1 MCGLNKI
8 GLTFGVDFLY
18 FKQRMKTT
26 LATITAALMICTAMA
41 APSINATDLS
51 GDALKEIASERQKA
65 SLDLHEK
72 AKAKA
77 AEDREKAIQEA
88 KTITGRNNEG
98 MKRTIQRKH
107 LNSMLPPC
115 DREPEE
121 PREPN
126 DYHVRY

>member
-1 MCGLNKI
+1 
-8 GLTFGVDFLY
+8 
-18 FKQRMKTT
+18 MKTT
-26 LATITAALMICTAMA
+26 LATLSAALMVCTSMA
-41 APSINATDLS
+41 APTIDSNDISNEALRDVAT
-51 GDALKEIASERQKA
+51 ARQKA
-65 SLDLHEK
+65 SLDRHEK

-77 AEDREKAIQEA
+77 QEDREKAIQEA
-88 KTITGRNNEG
+88 KDITARNDAG

-126 DYHVRY
+126 NYNVRY

>member
-1 MCGLNKI
+1 M
-8 GLTFGVDFLY
+8 GLTFGRDFLY
-18 FKQRMKTT
+18 FQYHTDMKTT
-26 LATITAALMICTAMA
+26 LATLTAAFVVCSATA
-41 APSINATDLS
+41 APSISPNDIS
-51 GDALKEIASERQKA
+51 GDALKEIATDRQKA
-65 SLDLHEK
+65 SMEVHEK

-77 AEDREKAIQEA
+77 EEEREKAAQEA
-88 KTITGRNNEG
+88 KDITARNDAG
-98 MKRTIQRKH
+98 MKRTIQRRH

>member
-1 MCGLNKI
+1 
-8 GLTFGVDFLY
+8 
-18 FKQRMKTT
+18 MKNT
-26 LATITAALMICTAMA
+26 LATLFAALMLVSVATA
-41 APSINATDLS
+41 APSISASDVS
-51 GDALKEIASERQKA
+51 QDALKEIATDRQKA
-65 SLDLHEK
+65 SMDIHEK

-88 KTITGRNNEG
+88 KDITARNDAG

-115 DREPEE
+115 DREPET

-126 DYHVRY
+126 DYRIRY

>member
-1 MCGLNKI
+1 M
-8 GLTFGVDFLY
+8 V
-18 FKQRMKTT
+18 
-26 LATITAALMICTAMA
+26 CTAVA
-41 APSINATDLS
+41 APSIKSSDIS
-51 GDALKEIASERQKA
+51 EDALKEIASARQKA
-65 SLDLHEK
+65 SLDIHEK

-77 AEDREKAIQEA
+77 EEDREKAIQEA
-88 KTITGRNNEG
+88 KDITARNDAG

-126 DYHVRY
+126 DYHIRY

>member
-1 MCGLNKI
+1 MR
-8 GLTFGVDFLY
+8 LTFGGDFLY
-18 FKQRMKTT
+18 FKYHTDMKTT
-26 LATITAALMICTAMA
+26 LATLTATLMVCSAVA
-41 APSINATDLS
+41 APSVTPNDLS

-65 SLDLHEK
+65 SLEVHEK

-77 AEDREKAIQEA
+77 EEDREKAIQEA
-88 KTITGRNNEG
+88 KDITARNDAG
-98 MKRTIQRKH
+98 LKRTIQRKH

>member
-1 MCGLNKI
+1 M
-8 GLTFGVDFLY
+8 GLTFRGDFLY
-18 FKQRMKTT
+18 FKYHTDMKTT
-26 LATITAALMICTAMA
+26 LATLTAAFVVCSATA
-41 APSINATDLS
+41 APSIKSSDIS
-51 GDALKEIASERQKA
+51 EDALKEIASARQKA
-65 SLDLHEK
+65 SLDIHEK

-77 AEDREKAIQEA
+77 EEDREKAIQEA
-88 KTITGRNNEG
+88 KDITARNDAG

-126 DYHVRY
+126 DYHIRY